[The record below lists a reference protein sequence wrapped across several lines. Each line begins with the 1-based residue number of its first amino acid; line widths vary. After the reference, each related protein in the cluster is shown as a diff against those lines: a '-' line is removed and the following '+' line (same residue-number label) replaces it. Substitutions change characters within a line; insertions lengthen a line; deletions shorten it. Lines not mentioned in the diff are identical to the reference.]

1 VPQIGIRFAVS
12 LTAALTLAGPA
23 SAHASYQVRWGDT
36 LTGIAAA
43 HGTSVSALAAAN
55 GLDPGGILFAGSVLR
70 LQSGGGGSG
79 SGSGSYVVQRGDTL
93 SAIAVRYGTS
103 VSALARTNGISEV
116 NLILA
121 GSTLSV
127 PEAVAAAMSSPG
139 AVGGAWSA
147 EAAIDRWSAH
157 YGVDYRL
164 ARALAWLESGY
175 QPHVVSPAGARG
187 VMQVIPSTWSFV
199 ETVLLGHAVPRTAD
213 GNVRVGV
220 AHLAHLL
227 HIFGGS
233 ERLALAAY
241 YQGAHSVRT
250 IGVLPMSKR
259 YIVDVLALRRRM

>member
-1 VPQIGIRFAVS
+1 VPQIGIRFAV
-12 LTAALTLAGPA
+12 LFGAALALAGPA
-23 SAHASYQVRWGDT
+23 GAHSSYQVRWGDT

-55 GLDPGGILFAGSVLR
+55 GLNPGGILFAGSVLKVP
-70 LQSGGGGSG
+70 GGGSAG
-79 SGSGSYVVQRGDTL
+79 SAGSSYVVRPGDTL

-116 NLILA
+116 HLILA

-127 PEAVAAAMSSPG
+127 PAAVAAAVSSPG

-241 YQGAHSVRT
+241 YQGAHAVRT

-259 YIVDVLALRRRM
+259 YIADVLALRRRM